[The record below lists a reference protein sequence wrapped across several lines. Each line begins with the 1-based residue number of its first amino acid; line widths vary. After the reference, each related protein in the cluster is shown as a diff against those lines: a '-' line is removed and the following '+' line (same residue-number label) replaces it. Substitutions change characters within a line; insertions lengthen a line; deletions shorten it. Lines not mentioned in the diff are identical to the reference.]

1 MNQTLWTLLL
11 SVVVSLW
18 SGPASA
24 NFLIQ
29 SLPEDGAW
37 VRYHYTYE
45 DDTGEKFS
53 GKMILR
59 SVGTV
64 VENEK
69 KCRWI
74 EIGYREEGAEQS
86 GVLKFLFPESELRKG
101 GDPWSHLVRGW
112 MKLDGKKSV
121 EPIVG
126 NWREEWS
133 SLASDFP
140 PSLKDVKSVEEEKRV
155 EFQRGQLKCPKG
167 TQGIWTVAHKNS
179 ADVDFRYPVEYTV
192 WPHTDV
198 PFGVAAAVRK
208 TTFITDGEKTGE
220 ATAEMILEDYG
231 TDAKSELPDS
241 K

>member
-1 MNQTLWTLLL
+1 MNQTFWTLLL

-37 VRYHYTYE
+37 VRCHYTYE
-45 DDTGEKFS
+45 DSAGEKTS
-53 GKMILR
+53 GKMTLR

-64 VENEK
+64 VENKK

-74 EIGYREEGAEQS
+74 EIAFREEGTEKFTA
-86 GVLKFLFPESELRKG
+86 LKFLFPESELRKG
-101 GDPWSHLVRGW
+101 GDPWSHLIRGW
-112 MKLDGKKSV
+112 MKLNSKRTV
-121 EPIVG
+121 EPIEG
-126 NWREEWS
+126 NWRQAWS
-133 SLASDFP
+133 ALASDFP
-140 PSLKDVKSVEEEKRV
+140 PPLQNVKSLDEEKSV
-155 EFQRGQLKCPKG
+155 EFQRGQLKCPTG

-179 ADVDFRYPVEYTV
+179 ELVEFLNLIEYQI
-192 WPHTDV
+192 WPHADV
-198 PFGVAAAVRK
+198 PFGVAAATRK
-208 TTFITDGEKTGE
+208 TTFIRDGENTGE
-220 ATAEMILEDYG
+220 ATAELILEDYG